1 MLISKQNALGAL
13 RIQTWSN
20 HVNSVNS
27 RNVTFSRL
35 LVAMDGNFNR
45 LFLLQKS
52 RQSRY
57 H

>member
-27 RNVTFSRL
+27 SNVTFSRL